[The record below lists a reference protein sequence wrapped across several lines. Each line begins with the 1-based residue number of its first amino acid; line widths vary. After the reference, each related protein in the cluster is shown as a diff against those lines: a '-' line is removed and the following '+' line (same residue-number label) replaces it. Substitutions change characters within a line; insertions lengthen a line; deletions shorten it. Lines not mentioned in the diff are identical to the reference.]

1 MVKLEVG
8 NVLLKPSHRRQVMG
22 QLRRSQ
28 KLVERLGGS
37 DLTITMQRVGHQ
49 HEVRAAMPGPRG
61 GAGFTCRC
69 RQRDWRAALREL
81 VQRVTHYL
89 HDRRL
94 GLA

>member
-1 MVKLEVG
+1 MVKLEAG

-22 QLRRSQ
+22 QLKRSQ

-49 HEVRAAMPGPRG
+49 HEVRAAMHDARG
-61 GAGFTCRC
+61 GDFTCRC

-89 HDRRL
+89 HDRHI